1 MSWSSG
7 PAMRLMLG
15 RTAGF
20 IATFF
25 IPVVLVRV
33 LDVAEFGTYKQ
44 LFLLFATIFPLAQI
58 GMAESLFYFL
68 PSAERRGRSFL
79 VNATLGLAASGLVCL
94 LVLTAGRSLL
104 ASWMSNPRLAEYVP
118 LIGVYLLFML
128 VSAVLEIALVSR
140 GRYGTAALTYVGSD
154 VARAALMLM
163 PALLLGSLR
172 WLIYGAV
179 AFATMRVLATLG
191 YLRAAAPGQEA
202 LRPSRRLMRAQLAYT
217 MPFQL
222 AVVFEI
228 LQANVHHYAV
238 SYTFDAAT
246 YAIYAVGCLQIPLVD
261 FIGSSVCNVLMVKMR
276 AAAKAGDR
284 PAVLGLWHAATAEL
298 ALIFLPLTAFL
309 IIVAGNLVTLLFT
322 DSYAAAVPVFIVWSL
337 SILLSILQTDGF
349 LRVHAQTRFLVL
361 MNVARLIVVLA
372 SVGWLMAR
380 LGLPGAALA
389 TIAALAVGKAMAL
402 VRMGRIMEVPVS
414 SLLPWGTLLAVGGV
428 TAAAAAPTALLTW
441 ASPWSRLPLLI
452 AAAVVF
458 WGCFAIGAAWLDLL
472 PAGVREICGAWR
484 QRLRPMNLR
493 RAARRGNRA
502 SGAPRASTAG
512 GSWTTSAS
520 PASSAGPSGG
530 APAAASVPQGE

>member
-246 YAIYAVGCLQIPLVD
+246 YAIYAVGCLQIPLVE
-261 FIGSSVCNVLMVKMR
+261 FAASSAGNVLMVGMGGALKD
-276 AAAKAGDR
+276 GDR
-284 PAVLGLWHAATAEL
+284 ESAREIWAGTTRKL
-298 ALIFLPLTAFL
+298 ALLLAPATVVLL
-309 IIVAGNLVTLLFT
+309 VAGPDLIPFLFT
-322 DSYAAAVPVFIVWSL
+322 ERY
-337 SILLSILQTDGF
+337 
-349 LRVHAQTRFLVL
+349 
-361 MNVARLIVVLA
+361 
-372 SVGWLMAR
+372 
-380 LGLPGAALA
+380 
-389 TIAALAVGKAMAL
+389 
-402 VRMGRIMEVPVS
+402 
-414 SLLPWGTLLAVGGV
+414 
-428 TAAAAAPTALLTW
+428 
-441 ASPWSRLPLLI
+441 
-452 AAAVVF
+452 
-458 WGCFAIGAAWLDLL
+458 
-472 PAGVREICGAWR
+472 
-484 QRLRPMNLR
+484 
-493 RAARRGNRA
+493 
-502 SGAPRASTAG
+502 
-512 GSWTTSAS
+512 
-520 PASSAGPSGG
+520 
-530 APAAASVPQGE
+530 AASVPIFMVWTVAVILGVIQTDAALRTYAEVRFLLVMNLARLALIAGSIYWAVSALGLVGAVAVTVAGTLVAKGLALGRLRRCLGTGWAGVLPWGDLARITGVSVAAAIPPALLWPGLERGTFATLAILGTTYAAALALLVWRLRILTPGETAAAGRLAHRTLRLMGARPPGPQPSEPEVT